1 MKNYFRFIKLIL
13 PHGGIFALA
22 IACMVLSSLF
32 GASPL
37 ALIIPLVDRIISGKD
52 IIVPVGVELPAVIDS
67 LIIRVNAMPRIQLL
81 NSMTFMIVVIFLL
94 KGMFEF
100 LQSYLMSDVSQR
112 VIRDVKN
119 MIYQKLQGLSMDF
132 YSHHPTG
139 QLMSSITYDAA
150 VIRDA
155 IGSGVADSFA
165 QPIELVFYVVA
176 LITLKIYG
184 GVPWSFI
191 IVSMI
196 LFPLI
201 LYPVI
206 KIGKRLRSISK
217 SSQEKIGDINNML
230 LETISGIKLVKS
242 FCMED
247 YEARHF
253 AEQNQAFYKLN
264 MKSVKRMKIVS
275 PMTELMGVGCIAVIL
290 WMAGKSI
297 VNGDLSAGV
306 FSAFMAAV
314 FSMMKPVKK
323 LSNVYGINQQ
333 ALAATERI
341 FKLMDETVTIKE
353 KPEAVELD
361 SFEKGLLFEGVSFK
375 YDKEEVLQDID
386 LSIKKGEV
394 VALVGPSG
402 GGKSTL
408 VNLIPRFY
416 DPVKG
421 LVRIDGTDL
430 RDMSIRSLREK
441 IGLVT
446 QETLLF
452 NDSVKAN
459 ISYGHEDIDE
469 EQLVSVAKAANAH
482 RFIKD
487 FPDGYDTIIGERGL
501 KISGGQ
507 RQRIAIARAIYKNP
521 PILIFDEA
529 TSQLDTESEKLV
541 QEAINNLMRGRTS
554 IVIAHRLSTVQH
566 ADKIVVIDKGRITD
580 SGSHGELLGRSPLY
594 KKLYEMQ
601 FVDITSTQQDSSS

>member
-1 MKNYFRFIKLIL
+1 MKNYLRFIKLIL

-22 IACMVLSSLF
+22 VACMILSSLF

-52 IIVPVGVELPAVIDS
+52 IIIPAGVELPTMIDN
-67 LIIRVNAMPRIQLL
+67 LIIQVNGMSRLQLL
-81 NSMTFMIVVIFLL
+81 NTMTLMIVIIFLL
-94 KGMFEF
+94 KGVSEF
-100 LQSYLMSDVSQR
+100 LKSYLMSDVSQR

-119 MIYQKLQGLSMDF
+119 TIYQKLQGLSMDF

-165 QPIELVFYVVA
+165 QPIELVFYA
-176 LITLKIYG
+176 GMLITLKIYG

-191 IVSMI
+191 IISMV

-201 LYPVI
+201 LLPVI

-247 YEARHF
+247 YEAKHF
-253 AEQNQAFYKLN
+253 EEQNQIFYKLN

-275 PMTELMGVGCIAVIL
+275 PMTELMGVGCIAIIL

-341 FKLMDETVTIKE
+341 FKLIDEPVTIQE
-353 KPEAVELD
+353 KPGAVELD
-361 SFEKGLLFEGVSFK
+361 AFEKGLLFEGVSFTYEK
-375 YDKEEVLQDID
+375 NKEDVLQDID
-386 LSIKKGEV
+386 LSIKKGEI

-416 DPVKG
+416 DPGKG

-430 RDMSIRSLREK
+430 RDMSIRSLRGK

-459 ISYGHEDIDE
+459 ISYGHENIDE

-487 FPDGYDTIIGERGL
+487 FPDGYNTIIGERGL

-541 QEAINNLMRGRTS
+541 QEAINNLMEGRTS
-554 IVIAHRLSTVQH
+554 IVIAHRLSTIQH
-566 ADKIVVIDKGRITD
+566 ADKIVVVDKGRITD
-580 SGSHGELLGRSPLY
+580 SGRHNELLDRSPLY

-601 FVDITSTQQDSSS
+601 FADRTSSQ